1 MKYGRVGVG
10 PCCIDDPISPGVN
23 THVLN
28 LGEGIYKIKII
39 QEAFKTAFE
48 MIYTRCSL
56 KSMLRVKWRSDTVV
70 LSKKK
75 SVKVIA

>member
-1 MKYGRVGVG
+1 MKHEKVGVG

-39 QEAFKTAFE
+39 KDAFKDAFD
-48 MIYTRCSL
+48 MMYIRSPL

-70 LSKKK
+70 
-75 SVKVIA
+75 